1 MALPKE
7 PRQKM
12 INIMYLVLTAILAIN
27 VSNEVIV
34 AFKTVD
40 ASLQKSTGSL
50 NAANDK
56 MLAILKEEQ
65 TNEQSAQ
72 QAAIWEPKADSVRM
86 LSAALSDYIDD
97 LKHQVKV
104 GAGLEIKDG
113 VERFSDDNLNSST
126 NLFENQGKGKEL
138 EAKLYAYKAQIL
150 GLDTAINNE
159 FQNSLPMDI
168 APPLTTGD
176 DGKPKDFTRAYFH
189 MTPTVAALTM
199 LSKFQNN
206 IANSENKVVA
216 FCQREIGEV
225 KVHMDKTAVLVNAS
239 ASYVMPGD
247 KLTIQA
253 GVGAYSSA
261 AAPIVTIRG
270 TNVPVVD
277 GVAKMDITA
286 AGSGQQTVDV
296 DVVYTNEHGVKV
308 TSPEKVQFTVGT
320 PGGSAVMLDKM
331 NVFYIG
337 VDNPVT
343 IGSPTGWD
351 KTSVSIEGAS
361 ISGSG
366 SKRIVRVTK
375 VGPTNINVTANGKT
389 TAFPFRVK
397 RIPDPVFKVA
407 SGKPRMPSVEFKNQ
421 QYCRAELENF
431 DFDLKYAVVG
441 ATVYFSGANFP
452 NVAQAQI
459 TGNNLLALDQL
470 IKRCGPGSV
479 VTFDNIKVNGPDGQR
494 VIDGKSFALY

>member
-86 LSAALSDYIDD
+86 LSKDLSDYIDD
-97 LKHQVKV
+97 LKLKVKQ

-126 NLFENQGKGKEL
+126 NLFENQGKGKEF
-138 EAKLYAYKAQIL
+138 EQKLYDYKAKIL

-159 FQNSLPMDI
+159 FKNSLPMDI
-168 APPLTTGD
+168 APPVTTGD

-239 ASYVMPGD
+239 ANYVMPGD

-286 AGSGQQTVDV
+286 GGSGQQTVDV

-351 KTSVSIEGAS
+351 KTQVSINGAT
-361 ISGSG
+361 ITGNGSN
-366 SKRIVRVTK
+366 RIVRVSK

-389 TAFPFRVK
+389 TSFPFRVK
-397 RIPDPVFKVA
+397 RIPDPVFKIG

-421 QYCRAELENF
+421 SFCRAELENF
-431 DFDLKYAVVG
+431 DFALTYQVIG

-452 NVAQAQI
+452 SVVQTQI
-459 TGNNLLALDQL
+459 SGNNLAVLDQNMR
-470 IKRCGPGSV
+470 RCGPGSV
-479 VTFDNIKVNGPDGQR
+479 ITFDNIKVKGPDGER
-494 VIDGKSFALY
+494 TIDGKSFALY

>member
-50 NAANDK
+50 NSANDK
-56 MLAILKEEQ
+56 MLATLKDELGGPTAEQ
-65 TNEQSAQ
+65 AK
-72 QAAIWEPKADSVRM
+72 IWQPKADSVKM
-86 LSAALSDYIDD
+86 LSKELNDYIED
-97 LKHQVKV
+97 LKLKVKQ

-126 NLFENQGKGKEL
+126 NLFENQGKGKEF
-138 EAKLYAYKAQIL
+138 EEKLYAYKTHIL

-159 FQNSLPMDI
+159 FKNSLPMDI
-168 APPLTTGD
+168 APPVTTGD

-239 ASYVMPGD
+239 ANYVMPGD

-261 AAPIVTIRG
+261 AAPIVTMRG

-277 GVAKMDITA
+277 GVAKMDVTA
-286 AGSGQQTVDV
+286 SGSGQQTVEV
-296 DVVYTNEHGVKV
+296 NVVYTDEHGNKV
-308 TSPEKVQFTVGT
+308 TSPEKVQYTVGT

-351 KTSVSIEGAS
+351 KTNVTINGAT

-366 SKRIVRVTK
+366 SKRVVRVSK
-375 VGPTNINVTANGKT
+375 VGPTDINVIANGKST
-389 TAFPFRVK
+389 PFPFRVK
-397 RIPDPVFKVA
+397 RIPDPVFKIA

-459 TGNNLLALDQL
+459 TGNNLAPLDAL
-470 IKRCGPGSV
+470 IRRCGPGSV
-479 VTFDNIKVNGPDGQR
+479 VTFDNIKVNGPDGAR